1 MRKLIP
7 ILSLIFTVTLSSPS
21 YAKWT
26 MVREVSS
33 GYVFVDLERIRK
45 KDDGNIYF
53 YALSDYNVKTK
64 TGYLSA
70 ETYYAGDCKLFLY
83 KPLTT
88 VHHKEPM
95 GRGTGVVSNR
105 KNPGWDMPPVNS
117 AIERVLKAVCAQ

>member
-1 MRKLIP
+1 MRKLIL

-45 KDDGNIYF
+45 EDDGNVYF
-53 YALSDYNVKTK
+53 YGLIDYNVKTK

-70 ETYYAGDCKLFLY
+70 ETYYAGKCKYFMY
-83 KPLTT
+83 KSLTT
-88 VHHKEPM
+88 VHHKEAM

-105 KNPGWDMPPVNS
+105 KDPEWDHPHVNS
-117 AIERVLKAVCAQ
+117 GIGRVLKAVCAQ